1 MVEFSMVM
9 YSSTLV
15 VIMFSE
21 KQSDINDYP
30 LSVTLALSIHSVHL
44 QQVHKFH
51 FIKKFYKY
59 KI

>member
-1 MVEFSMVM
+1 MEIMDIMVEFSMVM

-44 QQVHKFH
+44 Q
-51 FIKKFYKY
+51 
-59 KI
+59 